1 VVSFFLKKLIVKV
14 FRQFFFSEA
23 LINWKT
29 VERKMPWELV
39 FLLGGGF
46 ALV

>member
-1 VVSFFLKKLIVKV
+1 LVVLA
-14 FRQFFFSEA
+14 EA

-39 FLLGGGF
+39 MDIDVIKLLVVTDPPGGRIHNN
-46 ALV
+46 